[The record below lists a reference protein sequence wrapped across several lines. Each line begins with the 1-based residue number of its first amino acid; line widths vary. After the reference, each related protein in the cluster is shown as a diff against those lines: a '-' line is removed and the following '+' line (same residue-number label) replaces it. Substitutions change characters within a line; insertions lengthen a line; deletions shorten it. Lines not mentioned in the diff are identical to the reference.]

1 MDARSRLARSRQWFI
16 GLVVILLVVAA
27 PFLTSYW
34 VGLITQMM
42 IFAIL
47 AMSLD
52 ILLGYTG
59 LPSLGHA
66 GIFGVAAYAVAVLS
80 TSYHA
85 GFWTS
90 FFGGIVLGTVLSAL
104 LGLLVSHVRQVY
116 FLMITLALGM
126 VLWGVSYRWIP
137 VTGGDNG
144 ISGIPRLEAHAG
156 LPMSGPV
163 PFYYVS
169 LLVLLACAALMI
181 LFVSSPFG
189 FTLRGIRENESRMRS
204 LGYNTWLHCYMSYVV
219 SGGFASVAGVLWAYY
234 NGFVS
239 PTYLDLTASS
249 ELFLMVTLGGPGTL
263 IGPVL
268 GAGAIVLLKNV
279 ISAYTQRWLMILGT
293 VYIVTILAAP
303 EGLWN
308 LAKGSKRS

>member
-1 MDARSRLARSRQWFI
+1 MAGRKVA
-16 GLVVILLVVAA
+16 VAA
-27 PFLTSYW
+27 VLLLIVSPPFLTSYW
-34 VGLITQMM
+34 VGLLTQMI
-42 IFAIL
+42 IFAVL

-66 GIFGVAAYAVAVLS
+66 GIFGVAAYVVAVLS
-80 TSYHA
+80 TAYHA
-85 GFWTS
+85 GFWVSVTS
-90 FFGGIVLGTVLSAL
+90 GIVIGALVSAMF
-104 LGLLVSHVRQVY
+104 GLLVSHVRDVY

-156 LPMSGPV
+156 LPIAGPLA
-163 PFYYVS
+163 FYYLM
-169 LLVLLACAALMI
+169 LLVFAVCGALMA
-181 LFVSSPFG
+181 LFVASPFG
-189 FTLRGIRENESRMRS
+189 FTLKGIRENESRMKS
-204 LGYNTWLHCYMSYVV
+204 LGFNTWLHCYLSYVV
-219 SGGFASVAGVLWAYY
+219 SGTFASVAGVAWAYY

-263 IGPVL
+263 AGPAF

-279 ISAYTQRWLMILGT
+279 ISGYTQRWLFILGA
-293 VYIVTILAAP
+293 VYILTILCAP
-303 EGLWN
+303 QGLWN
-308 LAKGSKRS
+308 LSKHRRG